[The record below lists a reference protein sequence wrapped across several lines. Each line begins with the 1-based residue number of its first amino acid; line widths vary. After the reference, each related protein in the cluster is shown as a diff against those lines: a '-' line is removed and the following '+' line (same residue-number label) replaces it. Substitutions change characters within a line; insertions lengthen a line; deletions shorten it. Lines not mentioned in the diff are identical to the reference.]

1 MSNNN
6 GRVFL
11 TGDTHGSFSRVISFC
26 KEHHLTADD
35 ALIILG
41 DVGLNYYC
49 DPRDDHSKTKLA
61 ALPCTFFCIHGNH
74 EARPTPEV
82 GYRQTTYRGGKVW
95 AQDAYPNILFAIDGE
110 VFNFAGKECIVI
122 GGAYSVDKYYRL
134 ARGWH
139 WFEDEQPSPE
149 IRQKVE
155 AVLDKRGWKVDV
167 VLSHTCPV
175 QYEPIEVFLSMID
188 QRKVDKST
196 EEWLGKIEERLT
208 YDKWFCGHYH
218 TSKSIDKLRFMFED
232 FLELGDNVQ

>member
-1 MSNNN
+1 MSNSN

-41 DVGLNYYC
+41 DVGLNYYG
-49 DPRDDHSKTKLA
+49 DPRDNHGKTKLA

-74 EARPTPEV
+74 EARPTPKT

-95 AQDAYPNILFAIDGE
+95 VQDIHPNILFAIDGE

-149 IRQKVE
+149 IRRKVE
-155 AVLDKRGWKVDV
+155 GVLDKRGWKVDV
-167 VLSHTCPV
+167 VLSHTCPA
-175 QYEPIEVFLSMID
+175 QYEPIEVFLPMID

-232 FLELGDNVQ
+232 FLELE

>member
-1 MSNNN
+1 MNVNNN
-6 GRVFL
+6 KGRVFL
-11 TGDTHGSFSRVISFC
+11 TGDTHGRFSRVVSFC
-26 KEHHLTADD
+26 QEHHLTADD
-35 ALIILG
+35 VLIILG
-41 DVGLNYYC
+41 DVGLNYFG
-49 DPRDDHSKTKLA
+49 DRQDDRGKTELA

-74 EARPTPEV
+74 EARPTPKL
-82 GYRQTTYRGGKVW
+82 GYQQTTYRGGKVW
-95 AQDAYPNILFAIDGE
+95 AQDDYPNILFAIDGE
-110 VFNFAGKECIVI
+110 VFDFAGKSCLVI

-155 AVLDKRGWKVDV
+155 AVLAQRNWQVDV
-167 VLSHTCPV
+167 VLSHTCPI
-175 QYEPIEVFLSMID
+175 QYEPIEVFLAMID

-196 EEWLGKIEERLT
+196 EEWLGKIEESLT

-232 FLELGDNVQ
+232 FLELE